1 MTGIL
6 IKRSLEMDANIGR
19 LYTHEDWS
27 QAVTSQKN
35 TRPRAES
42 SLWLIEGAWLYKP
55 LDSGLPTFIT
65 MKHF

>member
-1 MTGIL
+1 
-6 IKRSLEMDANIGR
+6 MDANIGR

-55 LDSGLPTFIT
+55 LDFGLPTFIT